1 MEARVFDPRGPR
13 RSNRRPHSEKES
25 PLAMN
30 GFSQRLHLA
39 MDLIGMGKGRGRA
52 TKLADMFGVSR
63 ETARKW
69 LNEMARPETKRM
81 TEIAGRFGVSFEW
94 LATGRGEPKGFM
106 KVQDA
111 TAPYRVDNR
120 EQARL
125 FGLISRLTRDQRR
138 ALLVILEQ
146 MARKD

>member
-1 MEARVFDPRGPR
+1 MAI
-13 RSNRRPHSEKES
+13 
-25 PLAMN
+25 N
-30 GFSQRLHLA
+30 GFSQRLHMA
-39 MDLIGMGKGRGRA
+39 MDLIGMKKGRGRA

-69 LNEMARPETKRM
+69 LNDMARPETRRM
-81 TEIAGRFGVSFEW
+81 TELAGRFGVGFEW

-111 TAPYRVDNR
+111 SAAYRVDNR

-125 FGLISRLTRDQRR
+125 FGLISRLTREQRR